1 VRGPL
6 QNPPNGRPRCGRLGV
21 PLFLALA
28 LAGALVGALV
38 GDNASAA
45 SAPYAE
51 GEKVRITGIVTDARG
66 TPLADVTVAL
76 VASRSSFSL
85 RQLKSNDKD
94 SRRVTATTGAKGE
107 YAIDWAWDNYYN
119 SFEVQVGLPVRE
131 GREERTEV
139 LSSQDVTQ
147 LLQKGTPVVPALIV
161 PNAAL
166 IDKVRKFLAD
176 LKSEDERKVYQDL
189 GNPDEVK
196 KVQYPDHEE
205 VSWWYFESG
214 SMYRF
219 ESGKLAQVVHFT
231 PVKPF

>member
-1 VRGPL
+1 VRGVL
-6 QNPPNGRPRCGRLGV
+6 KSPRV
-21 PLFLALA
+21 LALLA
-28 LAGALVGALV
+28 LAGVLVSAIGGGTAW
-38 GDNASAA
+38 AA
-45 SAPYAE
+45 SAPYAQ
-51 GEKVRITGIVTDARG
+51 GEKVRITGIVTDAKG
-66 TPLADVTVAL
+66 TPLTDVTVAL
-76 VASRSSFSL
+76 VAARSAFNL

-94 SRRVTATTGAKGE
+94 FRRVTAKTGAKGE
-107 YAIDWAWDNYYN
+107 YSIDWAWDSYYN

-131 GREERTEV
+131 GREERTAV
-139 LSSQDVTQ
+139 LSSQDITQ

-161 PNAAL
+161 QNAAL
-166 IDKVRKFLAD
+166 IAKVRQFLAD

>member
-1 VRGPL
+1 VKGAL
-6 QNPPNGRPRCGRLGV
+6 KSPPNGRVWIACLGV
-21 PLFLALA
+21 LVLLAI
-28 LAGALVGALV
+28 AGAL
-38 GDNASAA
+38 GDNAWAA
-45 SAPYAE
+45 SAPYAQ
-51 GEKVRITGIVTDARG
+51 GEKVRITGIVTDAKG
-66 TPLADVTVAL
+66 TPLTDVTVAL
-76 VASRSSFSL
+76 VASRSSFNL

-94 SRRVTATTGAKGE
+94 SRRVTAKTGAKGE
-107 YAIDWAWDNYYN
+107 YSIDWAWDTYYN

-131 GREERTEV
+131 GREERTAV
-139 LSSQDVTQ
+139 LSSQDITQ

-161 PNAAL
+161 QNAAL
-166 IDKVRKFLAD
+166 IAKVRQFLAD